1 MAIKRGLGRGLDA
14 LIPTADYYGEGA
26 TQIALS
32 AIRPNPRQP
41 RARFDPDEL
50 AELAESIRTHGILQP
65 LVVARTENS
74 AEFTLIAGQRR
85 LKAAAIAELRTVPA
99 VVRDFPSDAEMLEL
113 ALIENLQRTNLN
125 PVETA
130 TAYQALADDFGLAH
144 DEIARRV
151 GKQRTTVSNTLRLL
165 RLPAPV
171 QSALTDG
178 KISEGHARALLAL
191 PTPEAQ
197 QSALG
202 TVLSRGLNVRQT
214 ETLVRKLLGAR
225 PASTPVEERP
235 RVEIDLED
243 RLRASLGTKVNLQRN
258 RKGAGRVVIHFY
270 SDEELDALTERLL
283 HP

>member
-14 LIPTADYYGEGA
+14 LIPTADSYGEGA

-41 RARFDPDEL
+41 RVRFDPDEL
-50 AELAESIRTHGILQP
+50 AELAESIRAHGILQP

-125 PVETA
+125 PMETA
-130 TAYQALADDFGLAH
+130 AAYQALADDFGMAH

-151 GKQRTTVSNTLRLL
+151 GKQRTTVSNTIRLL

-171 QSALTDG
+171 QTALTG
-178 KISEGHARALLAL
+178 GRISEGHARALLGLLTA
-191 PTPEAQ
+191 EAQ
-197 QSALG
+197 QSALS
-202 TVLSRGLNVRQT
+202 TIISKNLNVRQT
-214 ETLVRKLLGAR
+214 EMLVRQLLGA
-225 PASTPVEERP
+225 PSKKKPVAERP
-235 RVEIDLED
+235 SAEIDLED
-243 RLRASLGTKVNLQRN
+243 RLRATLGTKVNLKRN

-270 SDEELDALTERLL
+270 SDEELDALTELL
-283 HP
+283 MHS

>member
-41 RARFDPDEL
+41 RVRFDPDEL

>member
-41 RARFDPDEL
+41 RVRFDPDEL
-50 AELAESIRTHGILQP
+50 AELAESIRAHGILQP

>member
-41 RARFDPDEL
+41 RVRFDPDEL

-85 LKAAAIAELRTVPA
+85 LKAAAIAELHTVPA

-125 PVETA
+125 PIETA

-151 GKQRTTVSNTLRLL
+151 GKQRTTVSNTMRLL

-171 QSALTDG
+171 QTALTDG
-178 KISEGHARALLAL
+178 RISEGHARTLLGL
-191 PTPEAQ
+191 PTAETQ

-202 TVLSRGLNVRQT
+202 TIISKNLNVRQT

-225 PASTPVEERP
+225 PASMSVEERP
-235 RVEIDLED
+235 RAEIDLED

-270 SDEELDALTERLL
+270 STEELDALTERLL

>member
-14 LIPTADYYGEGA
+14 LIPTADSYGEGA

-85 LKAAAIAELRTVPA
+85 LKAAAIAELHTVPA

-125 PVETA
+125 PIETA

-151 GKQRTTVSNTLRLL
+151 GKQRTTVSNTMRLL

-171 QSALTDG
+171 QTALTDG
-178 KISEGHARALLAL
+178 RISEGHARTLLGL
-191 PTPEAQ
+191 PTAETQ

-202 TVLSRGLNVRQT
+202 TIISKNLNVRQT

-225 PASTPVEERP
+225 PASMSVEERP
-235 RVEIDLED
+235 RAEIDLED

-270 SDEELDALTERLL
+270 STEELDALTERLL

>member
-41 RARFDPDEL
+41 RVRFDPDEL

-283 HP
+283 HS

>member
-41 RARFDPDEL
+41 RVRFDPDEL

-225 PASTPVEERP
+225 PASMSVEERP

>member
-41 RARFDPDEL
+41 RVRFDPDEL

-125 PVETA
+125 PIETA

>member
-41 RARFDPDEL
+41 RVRFDPDEL

-151 GKQRTTVSNTLRLL
+151 GKQRATVSNTLRLL
-165 RLPAPV
+165 RLPASV

>member
-1 MAIKRGLGRGLDA
+1 LGRGLDA

-41 RARFDPDEL
+41 RVRFDPDEL